1 MGRRLPDTLT
11 NDEREA
17 LLSQP
22 NKRART
28 GFRDLAIIRLMLNV
42 GLRSCE
48 VLNISVEDVDWISGK
63 LIVRHGKSDKD
74 RMVWM
79 NEDDLEIIRKW
90 KELKPQSPI
99 LFTTLKGRKINDRY
113 LRAMVKRRAK
123 KIGIKKDVYP
133 HLLRHTFATDLLKST
148 KNIRLVQKALGHAS
162 LSSTMIYTHIYDK
175 ELEGAF
181 KSFRNFRELLF
192 KINLPR

>member
-1 MGRRLPDTLT
+1 MYMGRRLPDTLT

-42 GLRSCE
+42 GLRSSE

-63 LIVRHGKSDKD
+63 LIVRHGKGDKD
-74 RMVWM
+74 RIVWI
-79 NEDDLEIIRKW
+79 NEDDLEIIKEW
-90 KELKPQSPI
+90 KEIKPSSPI
-99 LFTTLKGRKINDRY
+99 LFTTLKGKKINDRY

-123 KIGIKKDVYP
+123 KAGITKDVHP
-133 HLLRHTFATDLLKST
+133 HLLRHTFATDLLRST
-148 KNIRLVQKALGHAS
+148 KNIRLVQKALGHAR
-162 LSSTMIYTHIYDK
+162 LSSTMIYTHVYDE
-175 ELEGAF
+175 ELETAL
-181 KSFRNFRELLF
+181 KSFRN
-192 KINLPR
+192 N